1 MAFTLR
7 PYQQQAVDAC
17 IDFIQNSTAK
27 NGLVV
32 APTAAG
38 KSLIVANVA
47 RALGQKVLCLQPSKE
62 LLEQN

>member
-7 PYQQQAVDAC
+7 PYQQQAVDAS

-38 KSLIVANVA
+38 KIFD
-47 RALGQKVLCLQPSKE
+47 CC
-62 LLEQN
+62 